1 MDLAQKYAYAVFRN
15 GSFSKAAKQLFISQP
30 SLSETVKKLEKNLGF
45 SLFDRSKSP
54 LALTPQGVLY
64 MEYLKEAF
72 ENERVMLS
80 RIKSISGTSRKEL
93 AITGGSFLSRMLLPR
108 ACREFL
114 KIHSDVDVKLDFKDG
129 MPLHNNFNSDFN
141 FSVQY
146 SYNNHH
152 MICIPLLEEQY
163 FLAFTNECAG
173 AELLKPLAIGIDDVV
188 NGDKFTPDTRLY
200 DIPPQ
205 NLQIILRDLQINS
218 PELESYVNKIPRSP
232 CRIVNTRHRGI
243 YYDLMLMGIGA
254 IFTTDIIAT
263 IERHRSKNVL
273 FVPIDNKRTLHVTY
287 KEDRVL
293 SEEEKNFIYALQQVS
308 HKATFL

>member
-1 MDLAQKYAYAVFRN
+1 MTLAQKYAYAVFRN

-30 SLSETVKKLEKNLGF
+30 SLSETVKKLEKELGF
-45 SLFDRSKSP
+45 LLFDRSKSP

-72 ENERVMLS
+72 ENERVMLN
-80 RIKSISGTSRKEL
+80 RIKSMSRTSRKEL
-93 AITGGSFLSRMLLPR
+93 AITGGSFLSRTLLPR

-114 KIHSDVDVKLDFKDG
+114 KIYSDVDIKLDFKDG
-129 MPLHNNFNSDFN
+129 MPLNNNFNSDFN
-141 FSVQY
+141 LYVQY
-146 SYNNHH
+146 SYNNH

-163 FLAFTNECAG
+163 FLAFTNDYAG

-200 DIPPQ
+200 DIPPK
-205 NLQIILRDLQINS
+205 NLQILIKDLQINS

-232 CRIVNTRHRGI
+232 CRIINTRHRGI

-273 FVPIDNKRTLHVTY
+273 FVPIDNKRTLHVIY
-287 KEDRVL
+287 KKDRVL
-293 SEEEKNFIYALQQVS
+293 SDEEKNFIYALQKVS
-308 HKATFL
+308 NKANFL